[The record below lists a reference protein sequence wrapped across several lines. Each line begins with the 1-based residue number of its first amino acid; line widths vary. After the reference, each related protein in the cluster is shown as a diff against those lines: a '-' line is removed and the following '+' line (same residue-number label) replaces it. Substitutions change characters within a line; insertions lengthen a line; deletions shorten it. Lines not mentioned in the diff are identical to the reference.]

1 MDKIDLYIWANDYSG
16 NTGEGRLA
24 RNFISF
30 LQKEYP
36 RNIIKIKTPKQEFI
50 IENSKIEKSYIT
62 QKNNFFYK
70 YFIFIFGIFYLWS
83 KRNNKIVYIN
93 YLPLWNFFIFLLLP
107 KKTILGPITGG
118 VNVEKINNLE
128 NFIRIFL
135 FPLFYKISLFIIS
148 IKFSKIIFSTNL
160 LKKYLKIK
168 NKNFIFFGFVYNL
181 FSSETHI
188 IKKNK
193 IYDLIFYNRNY
204 NSKKSYLIKNIILD
218 LPKEV
223 KVCVIGDKCEDSRFI
238 NKGYVSHQQVLK
250 LISQSKLAFGSS
262 ENLLSLFAI
271 DCYNLGVKLIY
282 DKNTLKNN
290 VISSK
295 NSLAINYKNS
305 LNSSKSI
312 LTEIKKYKFKRDHKF
327 IKFLNKKKHK
337 LTIFLSNFFIENSRY
352 I

>member
-1 MDKIDLYIWANDYSG
+1 MNKIDLYIWANDYSS

-30 LQKEYP
+30 LQKKYP
-36 RNIIKIKTPKQEFI
+36 RSIIKIKTPEKEFI
-50 IENSKIEKSYIT
+50 IENSQIEKNYIT

-70 YFIFIFGIFYLWS
+70 YLVFIYGIFYLWS

-118 VNVEKINNLE
+118 VIVEKINNLE

-135 FPLFYKISLFIIS
+135 FPALYKVSLFIIN
-148 IKFSKIIFSTNL
+148 IKFSKVLFSTNL
-160 LKKYLKIK
+160 LEKYTNIK
-168 NKNFIFFGFVYNL
+168 NKNSFFFGYVYNL
-181 FSSETHI
+181 FLTKTPLI
-188 IKKNK
+188 NKNK

-204 NSKKSYLIKNIILD
+204 YSKKSYLVKSIILD

-223 KVCVIGDKCEDSRFI
+223 KVCVIGDKCEGKRFI

-262 ENLLSLFAI
+262 ENLLSLFVI
-271 DCYNLGVKLIY
+271 DCYNSGVKLIY
-282 DKNTLKNN
+282 DKNTLINN
-290 VISSK
+290 VISRK
-295 NSLAINYKNS
+295 NSLVIDYKNS
-305 LNSSKSI
+305 MNSAKSI
-312 LTEIKKYKFKRDHKF
+312 FLEIKKYKFKKDNKF
-327 IKFLNKKKHK
+327 IKFLNKKKYK
-337 LTIFLSNFFIENSRY
+337 LKVFSSNFFREN
-352 I
+352 